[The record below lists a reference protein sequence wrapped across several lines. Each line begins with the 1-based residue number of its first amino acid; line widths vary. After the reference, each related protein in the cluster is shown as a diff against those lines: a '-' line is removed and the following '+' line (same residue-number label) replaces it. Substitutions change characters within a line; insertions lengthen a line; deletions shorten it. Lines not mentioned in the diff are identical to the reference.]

1 MEGDCNRCW
10 TWGLVCGVRVLRV
23 AALAVHGR
31 LAVIVAV
38 VVIVDA
44 VGLIDDRGRCV
55 IVRRRDM
62 MGDVV
67 FVDVCWF
74 PSVPFPSLHFT
85 GLTSNDPDK
94 VATFHLESGKPRRGA
109 HSSEDGP
116 LRQVT

>member
-44 VGLIDDRGRCV
+44 VGLVDDRVRGA

-62 MGDVV
+62 TGDVV
-67 FVDVCWF
+67 FVDVCWS
-74 PSVPFPSLHFT
+74 PSVPFTSLHW
-85 GLTSNDPDK
+85 P
-94 VATFHLESGKPRRGA
+94 HI
-109 HSSEDGP
+109 
-116 LRQVT
+116 Q

>member
-10 TWGLVCGVRVLRV
+10 TWGLVCGARVLRV
-23 AALAVHGR
+23 AALAVQGMV
-31 LAVIVAV
+31 AVIVSVV

-44 VGLIDDRGRCV
+44 VGLIDDRGRGV

-74 PSVPFPSLHFT
+74 PSVPFTSLHW
-85 GLTSNDPDK
+85 P
-94 VATFHLESGKPRRGA
+94 HI
-109 HSSEDGP
+109 
-116 LRQVT
+116 Q

>member
-23 AALAVHGR
+23 AALAVQGMV
-31 LAVIVAV
+31 AVIVAVV

-44 VGLIDDRGRCV
+44 VGLIDDRGRGV
-55 IVRRRDM
+55 IVRRRDI
-62 MGDVV
+62 MGVG
-67 FVDVCWF
+67 
-74 PSVPFPSLHFT
+74 SLPFPSLHFT

>member
-1 MEGDCNRCW
+1 MEGGCNRCW

-23 AALAVHGR
+23 AALVVHGR

-44 VGLIDDRGRCV
+44 VGLVDDRVRGA

-67 FVDVCWF
+67 FVDVCWL
-74 PSVPFPSLHFT
+74 PSVPFTSLHW
-85 GLTSNDPDK
+85 P
-94 VATFHLESGKPRRGA
+94 HI
-109 HSSEDGP
+109 
-116 LRQVT
+116 Q

>member
-44 VGLIDDRGRCV
+44 VGLVDDRVRGA

-67 FVDVCWF
+67 FVDVCWL
-74 PSVPFPSLHFT
+74 PSVPFTSLHW
-85 GLTSNDPDK
+85 P
-94 VATFHLESGKPRRGA
+94 HI
-109 HSSEDGP
+109 
-116 LRQVT
+116 Q

>member
-10 TWGLVCGVRVLRV
+10 TWGLVWGVRVLRV

-44 VGLIDDRGRCV
+44 VGLVDDRVRGA
-55 IVRRRDM
+55 IVRRRDI

-67 FVDVCWF
+67 SVDVCWF
-74 PSVPFPSLHFT
+74 PSVPVTSLHW
-85 GLTSNDPDK
+85 P
-94 VATFHLESGKPRRGA
+94 HI
-109 HSSEDGP
+109 
-116 LRQVT
+116 Q